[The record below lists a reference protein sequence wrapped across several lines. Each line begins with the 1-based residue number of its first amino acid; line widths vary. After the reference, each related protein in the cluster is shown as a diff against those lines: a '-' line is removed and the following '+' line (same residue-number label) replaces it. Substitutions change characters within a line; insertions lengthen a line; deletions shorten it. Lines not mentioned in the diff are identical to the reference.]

1 MGERWTEIESKPLGV
16 SVSVLIWMLNCGEII
31 CFCVVRFC
39 IWCWYFVRIVYYST
53 ADTILDYWPTICTC
67 LFHAIRSRLSVWCR
81 LRWPNISVLYV
92 ANVGLKRA
100 HRGKLYNFVF
110 VVVVVIVVVGDLEAS
125 FIIVSANTKL
135 DIKIDTTNDQ

>member
-1 MGERWTEIESKPLGV
+1 M
-16 SVSVLIWMLNCGEII
+16 
-31 CFCVVRFC
+31 
-39 IWCWYFVRIVYYST
+39 
-53 ADTILDYWPTICTC
+53 
-67 LFHAIRSRLSVWCR
+67 
-81 LRWPNISVLYV
+81 LYV